1 MRFKDLLDV
10 VYENNPEAD
19 LCTLEEVYRFA
30 EDLHKGQYRKSGEP
44 YINHPLHVAMILAEL
59 GLDEQAVAAGLL
71 HDIAEDTNCT
81 LDGLIDHFGSEIS
94 FLVNGVTKLSKL
106 ECTNKEERQL
116 ESYRKM
122 FLSMAK
128 DIRVILIK
136 LADRL
141 HNMRTLKYQSPEK
154 QREIAQ
160 ETLEIYTP
168 IANRLG
174 ISRLQWELEDLCLRY
189 LEPDRYY
196 ELVNNISMKRQEREE
211 YINEVIDILTK
222 ELAKENIKMEIVGR
236 PKHFYSIYKKMVRQ
250 HKDLNEIYDLIAVR
264 ILVDNIKDC
273 YGALGVVHALWKPI
287 PGRFK
292 DYIAVPKA
300 NGYQSLH
307 TTVIGPRGERF
318 EIQIRTYEMHMT
330 AEYGVAAH
338 WLYKESGHSKG
349 ADNSGQLSWIKQLQ
363 EIQQESSDNKEFVES
378 IKMDLFSDTVF
389 VFSPKG
395 DVYELPVGST
405 PIDFAYKVHTN
416 VGNRCI
422 GCKINNRIVPLDYQL
437 QNGEIVEILTSKQI
451 NGPGQN
457 WLSIAKTSMAKNKIK
472 QWYKKDRR
480 EENIIKGKESLER
493 ELKKHNI
500 DSSNYIKGDGLNQVA
515 AKIGYHNKDEIF
527 IAIGGGSL
535 SPVQVINK
543 LKDELHT
550 ADKQPENLEEMLN
563 SKSNREVKNKNRK
576 KSSSGVV
583 INGLEG
589 VSVRFAH
596 CCKPVPGDPIVGF
609 VTRGR
614 GVTVHHT
621 ACPNLSNL
629 SEEEKSR
636 LLYAYWENYE
646 EEVFQVKLH
655 ITGLD
660 RPKIT
665 ADVMTLVN
673 DTKVHITSIN
683 AVSRNFHV
691 NIEMSLE
698 VANLDQLN
706 VLIDKIRSIKDVEDV
721 KRSLAE

>member
-1 MRFKDLLDV
+1 MRFKDLLDI
-10 VYENNPEAD
+10 VYENNPQAD
-19 LCTLEEVYRFA
+19 LCTLEEAYRFA

-44 YINHPLHVAMILAEL
+44 YINHPLYVAKILAEL
-59 GLDEQAVAAGLL
+59 GLDEQAIIAGLL

-81 LDGLIDHFGSEIS
+81 MNGLIDHFGSEVS

-141 HNMRTLKYQSPEK
+141 HNMRTLKYQPVEK

-160 ETLEIYTP
+160 ETLEIYAP

-174 ISRLQWELEDLCLRY
+174 ISKMQWELEDLCLRY
-189 LEPDRYY
+189 LEPESYY
-196 ELVNNISMKRQEREE
+196 DLVNNISMKRQEREE

-222 ELAKENIKMEIVGR
+222 ELAKENISMEIAGR
-236 PKHFYSIYKKMVRQ
+236 PKHFYSIYKKMTRQ

-264 ILVDNIKDC
+264 IIVDTIKDC

-318 EIQIRTYEMHMT
+318 EIQIRTKEMHAT

-338 WLYKESGHSKG
+338 WLYKESGNSQGKG
-349 ADNSGQLSWIKQLQ
+349 NSGQLSWLEQLQ
-363 EIQQESSDNKEFVES
+363 EIQQNASDNKDFVES
-378 IKMDLFSDTVF
+378 VKVDLFSDTVF
-389 VFSPKG
+389 VFSPRG

-405 PIDFAYKVHTN
+405 PIDYAYKIHTN

-422 GCKINNRIVPLDYQL
+422 GCKVNNRIVPLDYEL
-437 QNGEIVEILTSKQI
+437 QNGEIVEILTSKQA

-457 WLSIAKTSMAKNKIK
+457 WLNIAKTSMAKNKIK
-472 QWYKKDRR
+472 QWHKKDRR
-480 EENIIKGKESLER
+480 EENITKGRENLEKEIKKQGLDPNIFIKGEA
-493 ELKKHNI
+493 
-500 DSSNYIKGDGLNQVA
+500 LNQLA
-515 AKIGYHNKDEIF
+515 PKIGYHNREEIL
-527 IAIGGGSL
+527 IALGAGSL
-535 SPVQVINK
+535 TAVQVLNK
-543 LKDELHT
+543 IKESQNAT
-550 ADKQPENLEEMLN
+550 AKAPESIDDILN
-563 SKSNREVKNKNRK
+563 SKSNREHKVRPKSKN
-576 KSSSGVV
+576 SSGVV

-589 VSVRFAH
+589 VSIRFAH

-621 ACPNLSNL
+621 ACPNLKCL
-629 SEEEKSR
+629 SDEEKSR

-655 ITGLD
+655 IIAID

-665 ADVMTLVN
+665 ADIMNLVN
-673 DTKVHITSIN
+673 DTKVHISSIN
-683 AVSRNFHV
+683 SVSKNFHT
-691 NIEMSLE
+691 NIDMSLE
-698 VANLDQLN
+698 IANLNQLN
-706 VLIDKIRSIKDVEDV
+706 ILIDKIRSIKDVEDV
-721 KRSLAE
+721 KRSIAE

>member
-1 MRFKDLLDV
+1 MRFKDLLDI
-10 VYENNPEAD
+10 VYEKNPQAD
-19 LCTLEEVYRFA
+19 LCTLEEAYRFA
-30 EDLHKGQYRKSGEP
+30 EDLHKGQFRKSGEP
-44 YINHPLHVAMILAEL
+44 YINHPLHVAIILAEL
-59 GLDEQAVAAGLL
+59 GLDEQAIIAGLL
-71 HDIAEDTNCT
+71 HDIAEDTSCT
-81 LDGLIDHFGSEIS
+81 LDGLVDHFGPEVS

-141 HNMRTLKYQSPEK
+141 HNMRTLKYQPPEK

-160 ETLEIYTP
+160 ETLEIYAP

-174 ISRLQWELEDLCLRY
+174 ISKMQWELEDLCLRY
-189 LEPDRYY
+189 LEPDSYY
-196 ELVNNISMKRQEREE
+196 ELVNSISMKRQEREE
-211 YINEVIDILTK
+211 YINEVIEILTK
-222 ELAKENIKMEIVGR
+222 ELGKENIKMEIAGR
-236 PKHFYSIYKKMVRQ
+236 PKHFYSIYKKMTRQ

-264 ILVDNIKDC
+264 IIVDTIKDC

-287 PGRFK
+287 RGRFK
-292 DYIAVPKA
+292 DYIAVPKD

-318 EIQIRTYEMHMT
+318 EIQIRTKEMHIT

-338 WLYKESGHSKG
+338 WLYKESGNSNGKG
-349 ADNSGQLSWIKQLQ
+349 SSGQLSWLEQLQ
-363 EIQQESSDNKEFVES
+363 EIQQSASDNKDFVES
-378 IKMDLFSDTVF
+378 VKVDLFSDTVF
-389 VFSPKG
+389 VFSPRG

-405 PIDFAYKVHTN
+405 PIDYAYKIHTN

-422 GCKINNRIVPLDYQL
+422 GCKVNNRIVPLDYEL
-437 QNGEIVEILTSKQI
+437 KNGEIVEILTSKQV

-457 WLSIAKTSMAKNKIK
+457 WLNIAKTSMAKNKIK

-480 EENIIKGKESLER
+480 EENIVKGREALER
-493 ELKKHNI
+493 ETKKQGLDINQF
-500 DSSNYIKGDGLNQVA
+500 IKGDSLNQLA
-515 AKIGYHNKDEIF
+515 PKIGYHNREEIL
-527 IAIGGGSL
+527 IALGAGSL
-535 SPVQVINK
+535 TPVQVLNR
-543 LKDELHT
+543 LKEETHP
-550 ADKQPENLEEMLN
+550 APKQEENIEDILN
-563 SKSNREVKNKNRK
+563 SKSNREHKVHPKSKN
-576 KSSSGVV
+576 SSGVV
-583 INGLEG
+583 INGLDG
-589 VSVRFAH
+589 MSIRFAH

-621 ACPNLSNL
+621 ACPNLKSL

-655 ITGLD
+655 IIALD

-665 ADVMTLVN
+665 ADIMTLVN
-673 DTKVHITSIN
+673 DTKVHISAIN
-683 AVSRNFHV
+683 SVSKNFHT
-691 NIEMSLE
+691 NIDMSLE
-698 VANLDQLN
+698 IANLSQLN
-706 VLIDKIRSIKDVEDV
+706 ILIDKIRSIKDVEDV
-721 KRSLAE
+721 KRSIAE